1 MEDKFESAALLMPTV
16 ALRGLVVFP
25 GMQVHFDVGREKSI
39 DALKAALAGDRKI
52 FLTAQKDIAVDDP
65 DFNDLYKLGVV
76 ATVSR
81 VAKLPGEGDIVRV
94 SVKGMYRARLNGIV
108 SSEPHLVGAIR
119 ACAIRKYDRENEYGQ
134 ALIRS
139 AKSIFE
145 GYAQSAPQ
153 LSPDVVLA
161 VLGFDHPGDMADFI
175 AGNIALEFSDRQSV
189 LEELDPIK
197 RLEKLCVLLLKESR
211 LLEYEDEIQEM
222 VQKQMDDSQ
231 REYYLREQLK
241 VISSQLNNGVS
252 PEEEIQEFRDK
263 IAALPVDDASK
274 EKLLR
279 ECDRLER
286 YAVQSPEAAVSR
298 NYLETCLEL
307 PWGKYTKDNLDLTRA
322 HKILEADHYGLK
334 KVKERILEFMAVRS
348 LAPDVGGQI
357 ICLVGPPGVGKTSVA
372 KSVARAMGRKYA
384 RISLGGVHDEAEI
397 RGHRK
402 TYIGSMPGRII
413 AAIQQ
418 AGSSNPLI
426 LLDEVDKLGSD
437 YKGDPSSALLE
448 VLDSEQNYAFRDNYL
463 EIPYDLSKVLFITTA
478 NVASD
483 IPAPL
488 YDRMEVIELG
498 SYTAEEKFHIAKKH
512 LIPKQLKKHGLT
524 ARQLRFTDGAIR
536 NMIDG
541 YTREAGVRR
550 LEQLIASVCRKA
562 AKRIAEGEEKISV
575 KESDLQALLGNPK
588 FKEEKLRDSDE
599 VGVVNGLA
607 WTSVGGEEK
616 ISVKES
622 DLQALLG
629 NPKFKEEKLRDSDE
643 VGVVNGL
650 AWTSVGG
657 ELLKVEAA
665 VLDGT
670 GKLELTGSLGDV
682 MKESAHAAMS
692 YVRSRADVLGIDSKF
707 YKNKDIHIH
716 CPEGAVPKD
725 GPSAGVT
732 MTTALVSALTGAP
745 VRRDVAMTG
754 EVTLRGR
761 VLPIGGLKEKSMAAY
776 IRGIKTVIIPK
787 ANVPD
792 LDEVDDAV
800 KANVEFVPVS
810 HVDEVLSIALL
821 PVSKPAE
828 VVDAHDD
835 SKDSKHADIP
845 AHDKTGGRRSRVT
858 Q

>member
-607 WTSVGGEEK
+607 WTSVGGE
-616 ISVKES
+616 
-622 DLQALLG
+622 LL
-629 NPKFKEEKLRDSDE
+629 E
-643 VGVVNGL
+643 
-650 AWTSVGG
+650 
-657 ELLKVEAA
+657 VEAA

-732 MTTALVSALTGAP
+732 MTTALVSALTDAP

-810 HVDEVLSIALL
+810 HVDEVLSVALL